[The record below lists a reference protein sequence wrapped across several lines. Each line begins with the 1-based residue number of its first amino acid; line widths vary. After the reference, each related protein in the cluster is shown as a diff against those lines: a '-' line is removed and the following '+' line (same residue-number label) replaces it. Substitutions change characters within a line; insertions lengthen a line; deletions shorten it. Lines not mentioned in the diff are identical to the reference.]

1 MTLPHCTGCTEPGEH
16 QQETVEHIHDGCP
29 KLWDCPDCGFA
40 FDAVHTDVGTDEH
53 TCPVCEEARLE
64 RDLTEANATIAE
76 LRDALEK
83 VRGLSI
89 SPTFDVATDALAGQ
103 R

>member
-1 MTLPHCTGCTEPGEH
+1 MTLPHCTGCTEPGEPTH
-16 QQETVEHIHDGCP
+16 QQETVEHIHDACNSEIRAQEDWIVAHAYA
-29 KLWDCPDCGFA
+29 LD
-40 FDAVHTDVGTDEH
+40 
-53 TCPVCEEARLE
+53 
-64 RDLTEANATIAE
+64 EANVTIAA
-76 LRDALEK
+76 LREALEK